1 MQLHDTA
8 DRFGIF
14 SIIFHWLS
22 ALLVGTLFF
31 MGKVMIELPRGIEK
45 AELKELHQSLGMV
58 FLLVV
63 LVRLI
68 WRIRQGF
75 PQPVDP
81 GASFLNIISRVWHW
95 SLLLIIIA
103 IPVSGFIASDTGF
116 RDISFFG
123 LITFP
128 DLLGFDY
135 TLHEQF
141 EGIHEFLANL
151 IIPLV
156 GIHVLAALKH
166 HFWDKDDTLNRMIGR
181 K

>member
-1 MQLHDTA
+1 MQLHDSA

-22 ALLVGTLFF
+22 AILIGVLFI
-31 MGKVMIELPRGIEK
+31 MGKVMAELPRGIEK

-58 FLLVV
+58 LLLVV

-68 WRIRQGF
+68 WRISQGF
-75 PQPVDP
+75 PQPVNP
-81 GASFLNIISRVWHW
+81 GASFLNKISRLWHW
-95 SLLLIIIA
+95 LLLLIIFA

-116 RDISFFG
+116 REIPFFG
-123 LITFP
+123 LFTFP
-128 DLLGFDY
+128 DLLGSDY
-135 TLHEQF
+135 SLHEQF
-141 EGIHEFLANL
+141 ENIHEFLTML

-156 GIHVLAALKH
+156 GIHVFAAFKH
-166 HFWDKDDTLNRMIGR
+166 HFWDKDATLNRIIGR